1 MEAELWKILY
11 LDRFDRSDRATG
23 FSVAIGCCTCRC
35 ELQVQSLGI
44 PQKQSAR
51 RRKLMTVST
60 SDMSPMQPFVQVG
73 CVVDL
78 ARYAADVRAMISYY
92 HCRHTMAEIAIVPP
106 ESR

>member
-35 ELQVQSLGI
+35 ELRVQSLGI
-44 PQKQSAR
+44 SQKQSAR

-60 SDMSPMQPFVQVG
+60 SDMSPMQPFVRAG

-78 ARYAADVRAMISYY
+78 ARYAADVRAMIPHY